1 MYQCQARRGW
11 GVGLFS
17 IIVLESIVYPPSIWQ
32 HCTQSPNGMQLYHI
46 VEFATPLSPE
56 TSSRYIGQTA
66 LFLQYCVP
74 LMLALNSHSQ
84 KRKQMF
90 KLHYTII
97 IIVQRRKI
105 FLFNPATPR
114 MQVNGAELSSKG
126 PLGFGV
132 VVGWVAGYEVV
143 FSEGAGFEPR
153 ASEEDA
159 LSTPPTPPG
168 L

>member
-1 MYQCQARRGW
+1 MRLNY
-11 GVGLFS
+11 
-17 IIVLESIVYPPSIWQ
+17 IVFVDEIFMIQFRPTLVLPLKAVNLPQTLECGSS
-32 HCTQSPNGMQLYHI
+32 
-46 VEFATPLSPE
+46 TPLSPE

-74 LMLALNSHSQ
+74 LMLALNSQ

-105 FLFNPATPR
+105 FLFNPPTPR
-114 MQVNGAELSSKG
+114 MQVNGAALSSKD

-153 ASEEDA
+153 ASEEDS
-159 LSTPPTPPG
+159 LSTRQPH
-168 L
+168 LDI